1 MSDAPPGLPPE
12 VEFWRPPTLV
22 ATWFGIGL
30 LPLAPGTWASISTL
44 PMAWYLHA
52 AFGAWAVALAA
63 LVVFAIGWWAS
74 ENFAKRGHASDPS
87 YIVVDEVA
95 GQLVALAPAALD
107 PVFYAIAL
115 IGFRVFD
122 IMKPWPVVCITA
134 LAISNDRWLIRCR
147 ISRQVP
153 RRASTP
159 ACCQDGMA
167 CSAAVS
173 STGRSHLG

>member
-12 VEFWRPPTLV
+12 VDFWRPPTLV
-22 ATWFGIGL
+22 ATWFGVGL

-44 PMAWYLHA
+44 PIAWYLHA

-107 PVFYAIAL
+107 PVLYAIAL

-122 IMKPWPVVCITA
+122 IMKPWPVGWADREVKGGLGVMLDDLFAGLYVAAILIITT
-134 LAISNDRWLIRCR
+134 WLFY
-147 ISRQVP
+147 
-153 RRASTP
+153 
-159 ACCQDGMA
+159 G
-167 CSAAVS
+167 
-173 STGRSHLG
+173 